1 MFIILEEIKM
11 RSYRSRLIFA
21 VAAILLSLGAAFAA
35 LHGIS
40 ERGNSDPTQ
49 KMYEDFN
56 KAFAR
61 HWKARTGVEVTV
73 KQARSKSG
81 APIRAAVDGLDVATL
96 ALSYDVDA
104 LKTNSKFTLPNWQE
118 ALPQNTPFT
127 STIVFLVRKGNPK
140 KLRDWDDLAR
150 SGIEVVTPNPK
161 TSGSARWNYLAAWG
175 YALKQPGGSD
185 DTALE
190 FVRKV
195 FANVKS
201 LDPGMRSSVNTFVE
215 RGIGDV
221 LLAWENEAH
230 LIAEEGGDKFEVVT
244 PSLSILAEPTV
255 SVVNAVADQTGM
267 REVARAY
274 VDYLYTTKAQDI
286 AGKHYYRPRDERVAA
301 KYAMQFPPIDLFTIE
316 EVFGGWKEAQNAHFG
331 NGGVFDQIQGNQ
343 PAAST
348 AASKTEHVEKLSR
361 YGAKFAEFLNFPDI
375 SMFSESS

>member
-1 MFIILEEIKM
+1 M
-11 RSYRSRLIFA
+11 RSYRSLFIFA

-40 ERGNSDPTQ
+40 ERENSDPTQ

-56 KAFAR
+56 KAFVG

-73 KQARSKSG
+73 KQARSRSG
-81 APIRAAVDGLDVATL
+81 VPIRVAVDGLDVATL
-96 ALSYDVDA
+96 ALSYDVNA
-104 LKTNSKFTLPNWQE
+104 LKKKSKFMLPDWQE

-150 SGIEVVTPNPK
+150 PGIGVVTPNPR
-161 TSGSARWNYLAAWG
+161 TSDSARWNYMAAWG
-175 YALKQPGGSD
+175 YALKQPGGND
-185 DTALE
+185 ATALE

-201 LDPGMRSSVNTFVE
+201 LDPGMRSSVNAFVE
-215 RGIGDV
+215 RGVGDV

-230 LIAEEGGDKFEVVT
+230 LIAEEGSGDKFEVVT

-255 SVVNAVADQTGM
+255 SVVNDAADQTGM

-274 VDYLYTTKAQDI
+274 IDYLYTTKAQHI

-301 KYAMQFPPIDLFTIE
+301 KYAMQFPPIDLFTID
-316 EVFGGWKEAQNAHFG
+316 EVFGGWKEAQNAHFA

-348 AASKTEHVEKLSR
+348 VAGKAEHVEKLSKYAR
-361 YGAKFAEFLNFPDI
+361 NLLN
-375 SMFSESS
+375 S